1 MSSEYWIQRML
12 DNAFDANAF
21 SWSLGIDSGHPR
33 REFRE
38 TCVCIILVNSP
49 RSYFFCFF
57 FFLVSCIARSGVR
70 GVLEMIVC
78 RRAPSS
84 LDMSPCRTI
93 WTHSKQNS
101 ITFIKTL
108 GPGAGTCARDLGLG
122 RAGSGGRVCMLVELK
137 LVTVCG
143 VASGIRGFVVN
154 SWLHG

>member
-1 MSSEYWIQRML
+1 MRMHFLGALELIQVIREENSEKHVYASSWPTLQDL
-12 DNAFDANAF
+12 HFLF
-21 SWSLGIDSGHPR
+21 L
-33 REFRE
+33 F
-38 TCVCIILVNSP
+38 VV
-49 RSYFFCFF
+49 
-57 FFLVSCIARSGVR
+57 LVSCIAHSGVR